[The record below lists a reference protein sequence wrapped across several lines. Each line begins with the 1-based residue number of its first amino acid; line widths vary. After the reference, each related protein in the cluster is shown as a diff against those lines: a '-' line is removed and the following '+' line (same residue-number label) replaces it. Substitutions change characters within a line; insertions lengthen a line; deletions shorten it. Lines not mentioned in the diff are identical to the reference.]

1 MSAAAPIRTAS
12 AAKVI
17 TCPCVISY
25 PNLFKPR
32 SVKPGDPQRY
42 GCSLIFNV
50 ATDRACLDRIRGAVW
65 FVGGERWRDFE
76 QMVQQ
81 RRVRL
86 PWRRGEERDQKGYGA
101 GKIFLNCNSES
112 PPGVVDRQVQP
123 ILNASEVY
131 AGCQVIASINAFAY
145 DRNGNK
151 GVSFGLNNIQKVGE
165 GERLD
170 NRSTP
175 SQDFQPLGD
184 DPAFGGGGST
194 DDMFS

>member
-17 TCPCVISY
+17 TCPCTLSY
-25 PNLFKPR
+25 PNLLKPR
-32 SVKPGDPQRY
+32 IVKPGDPARY
-42 GCSLIFNV
+42 GCALIFNV
-50 ATDRACLDRIRGAVW
+50 ATDRPTLEKIRNAA
-65 FVGGERWRDFE
+65 FYVGRERWRDFD
-76 QMVQQ
+76 QMMEQ

-86 PWRRGEERDQKGYGA
+86 PWRRGEERDQKGYGP

-123 ILNASEVY
+123 ILNASDIY

-184 DPAFGGGGST
+184 DPAFGNGGST